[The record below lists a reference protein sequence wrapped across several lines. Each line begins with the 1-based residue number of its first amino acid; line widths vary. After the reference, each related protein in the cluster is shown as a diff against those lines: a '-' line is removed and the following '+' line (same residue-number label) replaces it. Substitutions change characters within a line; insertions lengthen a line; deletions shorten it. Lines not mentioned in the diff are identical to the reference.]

1 MVLEASFIEPN
12 HLGRQGTS
20 RVPTRIL
27 LKLNFTKAL
36 MERFFQAT
44 LIEFKISILCI
55 NEVNNWASCNVMAK

>member
-1 MVLEASFIEPN
+1 MVLDEPN
-12 HLGRQGTS
+12 HLVGTFLWQGTS

-36 MERFFQAT
+36 MEEFLQAT